1 MTLAQVGSAAESLS
15 KRVADGLGLNDTL
28 GDTAIFALQAS
39 LCSVGTL
46 WLAMWLQLDSPYWAA
61 STVLITAQAT
71 RPQSLLKAVNR
82 VLGTMIGIVASLV
95 IIALFPQH
103 WWSFALALSG
113 WIAFCTFVS
122 CLFRALQSY
131 AAALSGY
138 TAVIVL
144 TESFGD
150 PNAAF
155 ATALSR
161 GSTVVL
167 GVTMYSLTALLLI
180 PARSNDAL
188 RHAFEDMFAKV
199 RTTAADVLRGRAGAQ
214 QCAALMARFPDF
226 DQQIEEAATD
236 GLWPPG
242 AKDGMRRATLAM
254 ADMLVLS
261 CDAAQGEPPGDASA
275 RARAADE
282 IDETTG
288 HHDVDLSV
296 ARLDRQSAALRG
308 GAPGDRAVAASLAA
322 MAQVRAGLALLRA
335 GAIPSTLG
343 HVRRTVH
350 RDYVA
355 AAYGALRAFVGMMAA
370 FTFWIETRW
379 SSGDSFVLIVGILCC
394 LFASR
399 PTPIAT
405 GLRFTIG
412 TAITAGLALVLGFFV
427 IPRLGSFLGLAL
439 ALFPTMLVGT
449 FGLKS
454 KVMAPFCTPLNFFLV
469 AMIGIQ
475 NQMQYDPAG
484 FFNSTFAIFYG
495 CCTGVVVF
503 TLLPPF
509 SDAVEAAILRWW
521 LGVESGRTP
530 PRAPRLR
537 EEWRLRLY
545 DRLGMLIAKLP
556 PGQRAAAFATT
567 LPVAM
572 RLQDATA
579 SRPA

>member
-188 RHAFEDMFAKV
+188 RDSFEDMFTRV
-199 RTTAADVLRGRAGAQ
+199 RTVAADVLRGRAGAQ

-275 RARAADE
+275 RARAASSRSGQPATMRA
-282 IDETTG
+282 TTG
-288 HHDVDLSV
+288 SGS
-296 ARLDRQSAALRG
+296 RR
-308 GAPGDRAVAASLAA
+308 
-322 MAQVRAGLALLRA
+322 
-335 GAIPSTLG
+335 I
-343 HVRRTVH
+343 RRTA
-350 RDYVA
+350 RSPATRARASICSPTVA
-355 AAYGALRAFVGMMAA
+355 ESPGM
-370 FTFWIETRW
+370 E
-379 SSGDSFVLIVGILCC
+379 
-394 LFASR
+394 
-399 PTPIAT
+399 
-405 GLRFTIG
+405 
-412 TAITAGLALVLGFFV
+412 
-427 IPRLGSFLGLAL
+427 
-439 ALFPTMLVGT
+439 
-449 FGLKS
+449 
-454 KVMAPFCTPLNFFLV
+454 
-469 AMIGIQ
+469 
-475 NQMQYDPAG
+475 
-484 FFNSTFAIFYG
+484 
-495 CCTGVVVF
+495 
-503 TLLPPF
+503 
-509 SDAVEAAILRWW
+509 
-521 LGVESGRTP
+521 
-530 PRAPRLR
+530 RLR
-537 EEWRLRLY
+537 RWPS
-545 DRLGMLIAKLP
+545 GA
-556 PGQRAAAFATT
+556 
-567 LPVAM
+567 V
-572 RLQDATA
+572 
-579 SRPA
+579 SRPAACTRKPTAERGLACQWRTVSATGSTASWPASGSRRMPEKKPEAARLGRPGRMQMVGRRRPMPSRKPRRE